1 MTDLQTAKNSLGAHT
16 VCLCRDGVCICDDKR
31 GIAPMMDLIA
41 RGVDLSGYSVADK
54 VVGKAAA
61 FLFVK
66 SGIAAVY
73 AKTLSEGGKD
83 VLDKNGIP
91 VEFDVLTQK
100 IINRDGTDIC
110 PMEKTV
116 KDCADAELAYILLK
130 QKLDGMNK
138 NRGA

>member
-1 MTDLQTAKNSLGAHT
+1 MTDLQTAENELGAHT
-16 VCLCRDGVCICDDKR
+16 ICLCKDGVCIYDDKR
-31 GIAPMMDLIA
+31 GIAPMMELIA
-41 RGVDLSGYSVADK
+41 RGVDLTGYSVADK
-54 VVGKAAA
+54 VVGRAAA

-83 VLDKNGIP
+83 VLDKNGIT
-91 VEFDVLTQK
+91 VEFDALTQK

-116 KDCADAELAYILLK
+116 EDCAAAEQAYILLK
-130 QKLDGMNK
+130 QKLAEMK
-138 NRGA
+138 K